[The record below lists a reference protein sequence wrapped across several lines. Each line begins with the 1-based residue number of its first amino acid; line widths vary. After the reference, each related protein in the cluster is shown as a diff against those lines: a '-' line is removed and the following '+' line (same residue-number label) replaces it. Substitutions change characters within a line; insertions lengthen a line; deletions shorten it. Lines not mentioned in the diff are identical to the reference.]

1 MEELSNTG
9 SLVRVMGVSEDSG
22 RKSVMDGEWLKSVWV
37 TRVDA
42 DSSGLFFD
50 ETNWNQAMDG
60 ACTVQIT
67 DAAPWTWQHIHHQR
81 LGTK

>member
-1 MEELSNTG
+1 M
-9 SLVRVMGVSEDSG
+9 RVMGVSEDSG
-22 RKSVMDGEWLKSVWV
+22 GKSVMHGERLKSVWV
-37 TRVDA
+37 TRVDD

-67 DAAPWTWQHIHHQR
+67 AAAPWT
-81 LGTK
+81 